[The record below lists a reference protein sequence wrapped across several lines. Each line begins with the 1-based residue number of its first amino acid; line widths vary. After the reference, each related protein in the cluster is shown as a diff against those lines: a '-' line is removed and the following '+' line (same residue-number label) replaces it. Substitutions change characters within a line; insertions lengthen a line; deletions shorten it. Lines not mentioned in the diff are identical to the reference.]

1 MRIEDILGLGPVM
14 PVITVASAAQAVPLA
29 RALAAGGLPAIEV
42 TLRTDAALDAIR
54 AIAAEVPEAVPGVGT
69 ALNPKHL
76 EAAAKAGAKFALSP
90 GATATL
96 LDAGLSSPIP
106 YLPAVATASEMMAAM
121 ERGYSAFKFFPAAA
135 CGGPAALKAFAGPF
149 PALRFCPTG
158 GIDAAS
164 APAYLALGNV
174 PCVGG
179 SWIAPADAVAR
190 EDWAEIERLA
200 RAAAAMGAKT

>member
-54 AIAAEVPEAVPGVGT
+54 AIATEVPEAVPGVGT

-174 PCVGG
+174 LCVGG